1 MRIKSKFYRFLKEH
15 KCFAQYIIAFHS
27 GSYHRKV
34 WAERF
39 NGHFHELGR
48 FESVNEFVENIKD
61 KSEIIQFSFI
71 WERTINGSE
80 YWLKIN
86 ELWRNEISKL

>member
-1 MRIKSKFYRFLKEH
+1 MGIKSKLYRFLKEH

-39 NGHFHELGR
+39 NGHFHELGC